1 MNTITK
7 GAAKRPIISLLLL
20 ALLTGCAVYDPGYP
34 YSSAY
39 GSTYDTYPYGAYP
52 YGPYGADVYGPP
64 YYSGPAVQFGFGFR
78 GERSW
83 HHHDRRDYG
92 HRVDGRRSDGRWGD
106 GRRSDGRSDGQRRGR

>member
-1 MNTITK
+1 MNTLTK

-34 YSSAY
+34 YSPAYGSAY
-39 GSTYDTYPYGAYP
+39 GTSPYDSYPYGAYP

-78 GERSW
+78 GERQW
-83 HHHDRRDYG
+83 HHRGDG
-92 HRVDGRRSDGRWGD
+92 HRGD
-106 GRRSDGRSDGQRRGR
+106 GRRGDGRWDGRRGR